1 MRWNKACNF
10 RFAGKLNNTKN
21 PNKTGNGMT
30 ERQQL
35 IAYKQAVQAANNKSK
50 QMLGIKT
57 LGIVGLN
64 ENNEY
69 FFFCGIW
76 CRIKLLDL
84 RLAVPSLWMHDGNTR
99 GFLLAETD
107 LSRMLEAGSD
117 SRQEPM
123 EPNPSGN
130 QPPRAWG
137 QPLPMPS
144 LTPPAAGSMK
154 ILQT

>member
-35 IAYKQAVQAANNKSK
+35 IAYKQAVQAANNKLK
-50 QMLGIKT
+50 QILGIKM

-117 SRQEPM
+117 SRDEYHYLIDIWDYN
-123 EPNPSGN
+123 EH
-130 QPPRAWG
+130 R
-137 QPLPMPS
+137 
-144 LTPPAAGSMK
+144 
-154 ILQT
+154 

>member
-35 IAYKQAVQAANNKSK
+35 IAYKQAVQAANNKLK
-50 QMLGIKT
+50 QILGIKT

-76 CRIKLLDL
+76 GRIKLLDL

-117 SRQEPM
+117 SRDEYHYLIDIWDYN
-123 EPNPSGN
+123 EH
-130 QPPRAWG
+130 R
-137 QPLPMPS
+137 
-144 LTPPAAGSMK
+144 
-154 ILQT
+154 

>member
-35 IAYKQAVQAANNKSK
+35 IAYKQAVQAANNKLK
-50 QMLGIKT
+50 QILGIKT

-117 SRQEPM
+117 SRDEYHYLIDIWDYN
-123 EPNPSGN
+123 EH
-130 QPPRAWG
+130 RRC
-137 QPLPMPS
+137 L
-144 LTPPAAGSMK
+144 
-154 ILQT
+154 